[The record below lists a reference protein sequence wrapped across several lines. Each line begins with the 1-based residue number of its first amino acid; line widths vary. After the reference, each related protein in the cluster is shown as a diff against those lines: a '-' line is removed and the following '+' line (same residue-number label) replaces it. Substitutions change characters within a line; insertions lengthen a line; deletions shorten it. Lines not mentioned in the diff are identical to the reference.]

1 MRYIMLG
8 RAREIYYLHCVRKHA
23 RKKIEKKGSE
33 IMFNI
38 IM

>member
-23 RKKIEKKGSE
+23 RKKIEKKKE
-33 IMFNI
+33 VKLCLT
-38 IM
+38 